1 MPYYFFFRE
10 SKRADSPHYD
20 FLEQCENHEEAAA
33 KERAYTAAT
42 LERGEPVVY
51 RVHAK
56 TVQEARS
63 IIEKYGP
70 KPAPPNETS

>member
-10 SKRADSPHYD
+10 TGRRDSPCYE
-20 FLEQCENHEEAAA
+20 FLEQCEDHHEAAE
-33 KERAYTAAT
+33 KEHAYTAAT
-42 LERGEPVVY
+42 RERGEPVVH

-56 TVQEARS
+56 TEEEARS

-70 KPAPPNETS
+70 KVAPPDE